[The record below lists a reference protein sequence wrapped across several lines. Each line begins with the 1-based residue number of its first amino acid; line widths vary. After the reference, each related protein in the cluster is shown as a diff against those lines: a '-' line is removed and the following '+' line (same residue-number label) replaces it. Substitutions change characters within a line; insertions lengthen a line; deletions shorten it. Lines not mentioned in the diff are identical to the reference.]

1 MRSRR
6 KTQKICYLQFRIVDI
21 KQIDDFLKLWDDNNL
36 KTLWKKIEVL
46 SDKDIAFVVAWM
58 TVMIRDDSE
67 VKLSQWLVWLETKS
81 KNI

>member
-1 MRSRR
+1 M
-6 KTQKICYLQFRIVDI
+6 DI

-46 SDKDIAFVVAWM
+46 SNKDIAFVVAWM

>member
-46 SDKDIAFVVAWM
+46 SNKDIAFVVAWM